1 MMVLVLEKVP
11 TSLRGELTR
20 WLLELKAGV
29 FVGRHSALVRDKL
42 WEKACKKA
50 RDGGCV
56 MAYRTNNEQGY
67 DIKIFGDYS
76 RHVADYEGLQLIK
89 RPLPPSKATETRDEQ
104 AKG

>member
-1 MMVLVLEKVP
+1 MVLVLEKVP

-29 FVGRHSALVRDKL
+29 FVGRPSALVRDKL
-42 WEKACKKA
+42 WEKVREKA

-56 MAYRTNNEQGY
+56 MAYRTNSEQGY
-67 DIKIFGDYS
+67 DIRMLGDCS
-76 RHVADYEGLQLIK
+76 RHVVDYEGLQLIK
-89 RPLPPSKATETRDEQ
+89 RPLLPSKATETRDEQ

>member
-1 MMVLVLEKVP
+1 
-11 TSLRGELTR
+11 
-20 WLLELKAGV
+20 LLELKAGV
-29 FVGRHSALVRDKL
+29 FVGRPSALVRDKL